1 MPQIAQIAETWS
13 SQIFWMLIFFGF
25 IFFVIG
31 RGMVPKVMATV
42 ETRDRQIA
50 SDLAAAEAARA
61 AADAEEDAWR
71 AAANRQRAEAQA
83 LIAKAK
89 LEAAKASETRL
100 AKANAK
106 LDAKL
111 TEAEGKIAE
120 ARSGALKEI
129 EKVAAEAAGDIVAR
143 VAGLSVDAKAA
154 TAAVKE
160 ALNG

>member
-1 MPQIAQIAETWS
+1 M
-13 SQIFWMLIFFGF
+13 
-25 IFFVIG
+25 
-31 RGMVPKVMATV
+31 
-42 ETRDRQIA
+42 
-50 SDLAAAEAARA
+50 
-61 AADAEEDAWR
+61 
-71 AAANRQRAEAQA
+71 
-83 LIAKAK
+83 IAKAK
-89 LEAAKASETRL
+89 LDAAKASETRL

-111 TEAEGKIAE
+111 SEAEAAIAA

-143 VAGLSVDAKAA
+143 VAGGLKVDAKAA